1 MMKPDAESIVAAMK
15 TAVKV
20 TPSLKSRFNAV
31 VEFRISEDGGNVVKE
46 RIDISK
52 KKKNDDDAADLIV
65 TSDLNLFQQ
74 LLNKKLTPQQAF
86 MQGKLKIKG
95 NMALAMKLALV
106 LNATRKVLLDNK
118 KKPLSKL

>member
-65 TSDLNLFQQ
+65 TINAPTS
-74 LLNKKLTPQQAF
+74 F